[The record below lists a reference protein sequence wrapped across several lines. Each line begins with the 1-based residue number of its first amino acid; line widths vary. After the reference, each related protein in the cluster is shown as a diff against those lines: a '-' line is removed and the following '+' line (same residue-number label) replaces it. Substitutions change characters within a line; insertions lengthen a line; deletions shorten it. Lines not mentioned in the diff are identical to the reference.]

1 MLITIKTNNLTKRFN
16 NNTVFQNINFS
27 INISKSL
34 AVTGENGS
42 GKSTLLEI
50 IAGIQKPTSGKMIY
64 EIDGNEVAFPGI
76 QDYISFSSPKINPY
90 GELTAYENLEFVFNP
105 AINENKKNNE
115 FAEQLNTLLNKF
127 NLYNDRNKRVKYY
140 STGMK
145 QRLRLIF
152 AFLHDPHILILD
164 EPCSNLDN
172 NGKDAVYSYLESVKS
187 EKIVIIASNESEEA
201 GLCDNRINLEKPR
214 F

>member
-16 NNTVFQNINFS
+16 NNTVFQNLAFTLNT
-27 INISKSL
+27 SKSF

-50 IAGIQKPTSGKMIY
+50 IAGIQKPTSGKMISK
-64 EIDGNEVAFPGI
+64 IDGNEVGFPGI
-76 QDYISFSSPKINPY
+76 QSYIGFSSPKINPY
-90 GELTAYENLEFVFNP
+90 GDLTAIENLEFVFNTVV
-105 AINENKKNNE
+105 NKNKKNNDN
-115 FAEQLNTLLNKF
+115 AEQVNDLLNKF

-172 NGKDAVYSYLESVKS
+172 DGKDAVYSYIESIKS
-187 EKIVIIASNESEEA
+187 KKIVIIASNETKEA
-201 GLCDNRINLEKPR
+201 GLCDDRIYL
-214 F
+214 